1 MARYNDDND
10 DDDDDRNIYLRNE
23 IPICIRSV
31 GIPCAHL
38 DGDGDDDD
46 DDYFNSHGD
55 GGDEDDIGPPGCL
68 PGAQ

>member
-1 MARYNDDND
+1 MMTKMMMMIMT
-10 DDDDDRNIYLRNE
+10 RNLPTER
-23 IPICIRSV
+23 IPIGIRSV

-55 GGDEDDIGPPGCL
+55 DGDEDDIGPPGCL

>member
-1 MARYNDDND
+1 MPAIGRLWPSDND
-10 DDDDDRNIYLRNE
+10 DD
-23 IPICIRSV
+23 V
-31 GIPCAHL
+31 
-38 DGDGDDDD
+38 DGDGDDD